1 MNPELLASFVMP
13 NHPVVNSM
21 IQLAS
26 QYLDK
31 WTKDPSLAGYQ
42 YGDPNRVKNMAA
54 AAYAAIQQKNIT
66 YAEPPS
72 SFESSGQRIRLAD
85 AVLDQNL
92 GTCMDMTLLYVACLE
107 QMPLI
112 SCGEIVP
119 VWPLFCRKQELFH
132 RNL

>member
-1 MNPELLASFVMP
+1 MRHLFQIQKLTALAYIFDQWPGVLVNPELLASFVMP

-21 IQLAS
+21 IQLTS

-72 SFESSGQRIRLAD
+72 SFESSGQRTVLQRCSIRSESW
-85 AVLDQNL
+85 NL
-92 GTCMDMTLLYVACLE
+92 YGYDTFICCMSGNKWD
-107 QMPLI
+107 
-112 SCGEIVP
+112 
-119 VWPLFCRKQELFH
+119 
-132 RNL
+132 